1 MPNTRVALL
10 GLLPD
15 AQPQTPVAVPRF
27 GDVILDRPGGDTWQR
42 YLTDLPEKDD
52 LAAVFVAAGAAALP
66 EVRFLRGHPGFDRT
80 RVYLVEDPPGG
91 LLPGWAEALDVEDS
105 LLPSEV
111 TGGGLARTVELALRA
126 HRALM
131 LDDLYTPYYLDMTFN
146 KVFDWFETT
155 RWDWSEVAL
164 DRIDQSLLS
173 ERDIDFLTEAAVI
186 EFGTLPGAHN
196 FLREWQGEASF
207 SSWALQWGAEESR
220 HSLVQARYL
229 DRIGVKLRS
238 KHALYK
244 REPYPQGDVRAAT
257 LMMNVVSEAR
267 AASLYKALAGHVSEP
282 VIRKIWKLL
291 ARDEARHCRAFSVF
305 MRELCDDNPA
315 NQSAVLR
322 MAYIWL
328 ADRSGGIK
336 HPAGIFYPHSTS
348 TDGLRRV
355 EDVQRDSVDSADAK
369 VLSILRIMTED
380 DSIETPRD
388 IKAKL
393 RSMAAATR

>member
-1 MPNTRVALL
+1 VKNTRVSLL
-10 GLLPD
+10 GLTPEP
-15 AQPQTPVAVPRF
+15 QPQASLSIPRF
-27 GDVILDRPGGDTWQR
+27 GDVTLDRPDRGTWQR
-42 YLTDLPEKDD
+42 YVSELTDEDD
-52 LAAVFVAAGAAALP
+52 LAVVLVAAAPSAVS
-66 EVRFLRGHPGFDRT
+66 EIRFLRGRKQFDRT
-80 RVYLVEDPPGG
+80 RIYVVDPAAGG
-91 LLPGWAEALDVEDS
+91 PTPGWVEALDVEDVV
-105 LLPSEV
+105 LPAEA
-111 TGGGLARTVELALRA
+111 TGSGLAHSVELALRA

-131 LDDLYTPYYLDMTFN
+131 MDDLYTPYYLDMTFN

-155 RWDWSEVAL
+155 RWDWSEIEL
-164 DRIDQSLLS
+164 DRIDRALLD
-173 ERDIDFLTEAAVI
+173 ERDVDFLTEAAVI

-196 FLREWQGEASF
+196 FLREWEGEASF

-229 DRIGVKLRS
+229 DQIGVKLRS

-267 AASLYKALAGHVSEP
+267 ASSLYKALAAQVSEP

-291 ARDEARHCRAFSVF
+291 SRDEARHCRAFSVF
-305 MRELCDDNPA
+305 MRELCDENRA
-315 NQSAVLR
+315 NQAAALR

-328 ADRSGGIK
+328 ADRSNGIK
-336 HPAGIFYPHSTS
+336 HPAGMFYPHSTS

-369 VLSILRIMTED
+369 ILSILRIMTDD
-380 DSIETPRD
+380 DSIETARD

-393 RSMAAATR
+393 RGMAAATR